1 MIIISN
7 KNQKMVKRRF
17 IMSKE
22 GNNFNSK
29 NTGVLL
35 ISHGSR
41 LPASSETINMLAE
54 MYRQETDFKVEV
66 GYMEIHKPNIPDALD
81 KLVAGTQIDTV
92 IAVPVFLAHGMHTTR
107 DIPKILKLVDEEG
120 AEENMGDDQNHN
132 HYNSNIH
139 NHQTNEENHNHESHG
154 NHHKHNDHH
163 HDFEKINFD
172 GKILYT
178 EPLGADPLVLEIIK
192 NRVNTALDIK

>member
-1 MIIISN
+1 MITE
-7 KNQKMVKRRF
+7 KN
-17 IMSKE
+17 
-22 GNNFNSK
+22 NYNSK

-41 LPASSETINMLAE
+41 LPASSETINILAD
-54 MYRQETDFKVEV
+54 MYRKETNFKVEV

-81 KLVAGTQIDTV
+81 KLVKNTEIDTV

-107 DIPKILKLVDEEG
+107 DIPKILKLVEDG
-120 AEENMGDDQNHN
+120 AEEDDLP
-132 HYNSNIH
+132 
-139 NHQTNEENHNHESHG
+139 
-154 NHHKHNDHH
+154 HKHSDHKHHSHNNGHGHHH

-172 GKILYT
+172 GRIIYT

-192 NRVNTALDIK
+192 NRVNSAIDS